1 MQKFCHTVKQ
11 EVRILSKERTI
22 EMTKGNPTK
31 LLIAFAIPML
41 IGSIFQ
47 SLYNTVD
54 SAVLGRFVGA
64 EALAGIGATASTTFL
79 MLSLAMGVTGAVSIV
94 MSQFFGAKNEPMV
107 KKATVSAIYLTLAA
121 GIFMGIVGLAAAR
134 PIMVLLGTPS
144 NIIDMSVIYIQITC
158 GLCIAQFSY
167 NTAASILRALGD
179 SKTPLYFLILCSLLN
194 IVLDL
199 FFVLVLHMTVDGVA
213 YATVISQALSAA
225 ACILFMYKKYPILR
239 FDRDDLQPDW
249 KIIRKVIGL
258 GLPMAL
264 QTCLLSVGM
273 MVMTRVINGFGSDI
287 VAAHTIGSRIEQLAT
302 LIFSQVAFSFSVYS
316 GQNFGAK
323 DLSRIKAGFRS
334 AFYIVGSLSLISAAV
349 CLIFNNRLILLFV
362 NPEEATII
370 KSTREFLYV
379 QSLFFP
385 ALGWIWLYNS
395 ALKGIGNVRTTLIS
409 SVVELGSKIS
419 LSILLSKA
427 FGYIG
432 IWYAAPIGW
441 VLGIIPSAWSFHK
454 GAWKKKLTKEEN
466 DSGCSLNPAN
476 NNLAPET

>member
-1 MQKFCHTVKQ
+1 M
-11 EVRILSKERTI
+11 SKERI
-22 EMTKGNPTK
+22 NDMTQGNPMR
-31 LLIAFAIPML
+31 LIIAFAIPML

-64 EALAGIGATASTTFL
+64 QALAGIGATGSTTFL

-94 MSQFFGAKNEPMV
+94 MAQFFGAKNEAMV

-121 GIFMGIVGLAAAR
+121 GIIMGMIGFAAAR
-134 PIMVLLGTPS
+134 PIMELLGTPPD
-144 NIIDMSVIYIQITC
+144 IIDLSVVYIQITC
-158 GLCIAQFSY
+158 GLCIAQFTY

-213 YATVISQALSAA
+213 YATVISQALSAV
-225 ACILFMYKKYPILR
+225 ACIVFMFKKYPILR
-239 FDRDDLQPDW
+239 FDREDLQPDW
-249 KIIRKVIGL
+249 KIIRKVAGL
-258 GLPMAL
+258 GLPMGL
-264 QTCLLSVGM
+264 QSCLLSVGM
-273 MVMTRVINGFGSDI
+273 MVITWVINGFGSDI
-287 VAAHTIGSRIEQLAT
+287 VAAHTVGSKIEQLAT

-323 DLSRIKAGFRS
+323 DLDRIKAGFRS
-334 AFYIVGSLSLISAAV
+334 AFCIVGGLSLISAAV
-349 CLIFNNRLILLFV
+349 CLIFKNQLILLFV
-362 NPEEATII
+362 KPEEAAII
-370 KSTREFLYV
+370 RSTKDFILV

-409 SVVELGSKIS
+409 SIVELGSKIS
-419 LSILLSKA
+419 LSILLSKV

-441 VLGIIPSAWSFHK
+441 VLGIIPSALNFHT
-454 GAWKKKLTKEEN
+454 GAWKKKLDKESSGTGSGSEPALN
-466 DSGCSLNPAN
+466 DA
-476 NNLAPET
+476 AQV